1 MTARNCQCLARPE
14 QPPTKETTMR
24 KRIITLAL
32 AAALGVLGLQTAALA
47 DPDFGTGESSK
58 KNNDPGA
65 VCSPS
70 PKLDADLPQC
80 KD

>member
-1 MTARNCQCLARPE
+1 
-14 QPPTKETTMR
+14 MR
-24 KRIITLAL
+24 KRIATIAVATLAGLVML
-32 AAALGVLGLQTAALA
+32 AGTALA
-47 DPDFGTGESSK
+47 DPDFGTGNSSK

-70 PKLDADLPQC
+70 PSLDADLNQC

>member
-1 MTARNCQCLARPE
+1 
-14 QPPTKETTMR
+14 MR
-24 KRIITLAL
+24 KRLATI
-32 AAALGVLGLQTAALA
+32 AIAIGLGLVALQGVAAA

-70 PKLDADLPQC
+70 PNLDADLPQC